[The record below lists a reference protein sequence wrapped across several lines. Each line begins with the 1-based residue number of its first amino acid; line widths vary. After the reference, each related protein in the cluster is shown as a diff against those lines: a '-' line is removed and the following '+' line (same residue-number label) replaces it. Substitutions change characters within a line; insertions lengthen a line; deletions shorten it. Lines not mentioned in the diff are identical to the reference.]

1 MHRFHP
7 RLSLLALLLVVA
19 QGWGQATQ
27 PSETPAGTPTLR
39 VIQAGEPPLGSLRLE
54 AQVGKKETLE
64 FTVSTSAEQTLSGKP
79 IAQRAMPTIKMT
91 LETEVTKVDD
101 DGNITFEFEYT
112 NARLRDEAGV
122 APADL
127 SRMRQ
132 TMNLLVGLRGSGVTS
147 DRGLIRKINMQI
159 PRSAGPVVQ
168 QQVGGLKQLLKQMFT
183 PFPLNAVGVGAQWEV
198 SEIVKASGIIANQRR
213 IFTVTGVSS
222 DSIDLDVRVIQTAS
236 PQPVNLPGLP
246 PGAFMRCRNF
256 VSEGTW
262 KIVLRRDQMFP
273 ASAKAD
279 GVTNSTLVM
288 RTGDGDAEIRRHTR
302 ATMTVQ
308 STPR

>member
-1 MHRFHP
+1 MPRFQP

-27 PSETPAGTPTLR
+27 PSETLAGTPTLR
-39 VIQAGEPPLGSLRLE
+39 VIQTGEPPLGALRLE
-54 AQVGKKETLE
+54 AQAGKKETTELA
-64 FTVSTSAEQTLSGKP
+64 VSTFSEQTMGGTPLPK
-79 IAQRAMPTIKMT
+79 RAMPAIKIT

-112 NARLRDEAGV
+112 NARLRDEVGV

-132 TMNLLVGLRGSGVTS
+132 TMNLLVGLRGSAVIS
-147 DRGLIRKINMQI
+147 DRGLTQKINIQM
-159 PRSAGPVVQ
+159 PPGAGPVVQ
-168 QQVGGLKQLLKQMFT
+168 QQVEGMKQLIKQMFT

-198 SEIVKASGIIANQRR
+198 SEAVKVSGIIASQRR

-222 DSIDLDVRVIQTAS
+222 DSIELDVRVSQTAS
-236 PQPVNLPGLP
+236 PQPVNLPSLP

-256 VSEGTW
+256 SSQGTW
-262 KIVLRRDQMFP
+262 KLILRRDQIFP
-273 ASAKAD
+273 ASAKTD

-302 ATMTVQ
+302 AILTVQ